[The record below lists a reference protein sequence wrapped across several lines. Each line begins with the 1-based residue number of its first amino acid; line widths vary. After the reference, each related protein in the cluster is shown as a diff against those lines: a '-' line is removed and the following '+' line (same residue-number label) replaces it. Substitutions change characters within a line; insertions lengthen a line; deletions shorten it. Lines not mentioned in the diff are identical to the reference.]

1 MTPNSD
7 DDSQDRKR
15 TNRTSR
21 RRYSSPPEQTST
33 HRHDRDRHRSH
44 SHSSR
49 QHRISLTRRD
59 RSPLPPQDE
68 AYKPESVAVKE
79 KPNYANTGKLAA
91 AANTVQT
98 ANQKIILKYHEPTEA
113 RKPPSRDTW
122 RMYVFKDEEII
133 DTLNLYEQSCW
144 LFGRE
149 LAVIDMPLEHPSC
162 SKQHAVLQF
171 RYVERRN
178 DFGDKIGR
186 VRPYI
191 IDLESTH
198 GTFVNGER
206 VPDAKYFELRDKDI
220 VKFGKS
226 RREYVI
232 QLPKQDKS

>member
-1 MTPNSD
+1 
-7 DDSQDRKR
+7 
-15 TNRTSR
+15 
-21 RRYSSPPEQTST
+21 
-33 HRHDRDRHRSH
+33 
-44 SHSSR
+44 
-49 QHRISLTRRD
+49 
-59 RSPLPPQDE
+59 
-68 AYKPESVAVKE
+68 
-79 KPNYANTGKLAA
+79 
-91 AANTVQT
+91 
-98 ANQKIILKYHEPTEA
+98 
-113 RKPPSRDTW
+113 
-122 RMYVFKDEEII
+122 MYVFKDEEII

-149 LAVIDMPLEHPSC
+149 LAVVDVPLEHPSC

-220 VKFGKS
+220 AKFGKS
-226 RREYVI
+226 RREYVL
-232 QLPKQDKS
+232 QLPKKDKS